1 MTPKK
6 NTPTELNVG
15 INRRRFIYY
24 SAISAA
30 AATISGPLLAKPKF
44 KSPNEKLNLAGI
56 GCTGKGATDIE
67 GAFNAGGNIV
77 ALCDVDENSLKKSA
91 QKYAG
96 AKLYRDY
103 RELIEKQKDLDG
115 VIVSTP
121 DHHHYPAAMLAI
133 QADKH
138 VYCQKPLTHTI
149 WEARELGKAARKH
162 KVATQ
167 MGNQGHCGEGVR
179 ELCEIIWAGTIGDV
193 REVHCWTDRPIWPQG
208 LDRPKGSDQ
217 VPANLDWDLWLGPAP
232 VRPFKKDWTE
242 EESKGWKRAGGSPVY
257 HPFSWRGW
265 WDFGCGALGDM
276 GCHIMDPSN
285 WALHLGA
292 PTSVEMLEQDGMTKE
307 MAPRASVIRYEFP
320 ERKTPHGKMPAL
332 SFFWHDGGK
341 KPQKP
346 AELEAQK
353 LGDNGTLFIGSKGK
367 LICGAYGGEG
377 TLLPESAMK
386 NFTKP
391 AKTIPR
397 VPDNDPYKDWLRAIR
412 GGPAACSNFPDYAAP
427 FTETVLLGNLALRLG
442 KKLEWDSKHMK
453 VKNMPEADS
462 LIHKGYRQG
471 WKV

>member
-6 NTPTELNVG
+6 HTPTELSLG

-24 SAISAA
+24 STIAA
-30 AATISGPLLAKPKF
+30 AAAGITGPLLAKPKI
-44 KSPNEKLNLAGI
+44 KSANEKLNIAGI
-56 GCTGKGATDIE
+56 GCSGKGASDIK
-67 GAFNAGGNIV
+67 GAFDAGVNIV
-77 ALCDVDENSLKKSA
+77 ALCDVDENTLNKSA
-91 QKYAG
+91 QTYAG
-96 AKLYRDY
+96 ATLYRDY
-103 RELIEKQKDLDG
+103 RKMIEKHKDLDG

-121 DHHHYPAAMLAI
+121 DHHHYPAAMLAV

-149 WEARELGKAARKH
+149 WEARELGNAARKH

-179 ELCEIIWAGTIGDV
+179 ELCEIIWSGAIGDI

-208 LDRPKGSDQ
+208 LNRPTGSDP

-232 VRPFKKDWTE
+232 MRLFKQNWTV

-257 HPFSWRGW
+257 HPFAWRGW

-276 GCHIMDPSN
+276 GCHLMDPSN

-292 PTSVEMLEQDGMTKE
+292 PTSVETINQDGMTSE
-307 MAPRASVIRYEFP
+307 MAPKAATIRYEFP
-320 ERKTPHGKMPAL
+320 ERNTPNGKMPAVT
-332 SFFWHDGGK
+332 FNWYDGGK
-341 KPQKP
+341 RPEKP
-346 AELEAQK
+346 AEMEK
-353 LGDNGTLFIGSKGK
+353 KMDTNGTIFVGSKGK
-367 LICGAYGGEG
+367 LVCGAYGGDP
-377 TLLPESAMK
+377 TLLPESKMEGYIR
-386 NFTKP
+386 P

-397 VPDNDPYKDWLRAIR
+397 VPDNDPYKDWIRAAK

-453 VKNMPEADS
+453 VKNMPEADR
-462 LIHKGYRQG
+462 LIHKEYRKG